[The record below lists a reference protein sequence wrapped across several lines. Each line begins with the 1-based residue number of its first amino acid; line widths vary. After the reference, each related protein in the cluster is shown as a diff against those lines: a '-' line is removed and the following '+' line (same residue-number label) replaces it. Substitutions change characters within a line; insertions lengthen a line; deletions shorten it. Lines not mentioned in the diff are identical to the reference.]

1 MTTVPQ
7 LLPFHIEHDGSA
19 PVDTYFHVGQD
30 ENGNKTAAFRGREM
44 YGLDLA
50 LPEGY
55 LGVIL
60 RTGEDDKTEPKKK
73 SHAIDVDG
81 EDDASGTRLGPGES
95 FEKIRIWR
103 ADAPVD
109 VKLDEYARAMNEWTR
124 MASLV
129 SQRVLILS
137 VSLALC
143 VSILNG
149 LPSRAFTDSAYY
161 GGLQVHSVDE
171 DECEDQK

>member
-7 LLPFHIEHDGSA
+7 LLPFHIEHDGPA

-44 YGLDLA
+44 YGVDLA

-55 LGVIL
+55 AGMIL
-60 RTGEDDKTEPKKK
+60 RTGEDDKTEIKKK
-73 SHAIDVDG
+73 SHVVDVDE
-81 EDDASGTRLGPGES
+81 EDDASGTRLGPGEL

-109 VKLDEYARAMNEWTR
+109 VKLDEYARAMDEWTR

-129 SQRVLILS
+129 SQRFLTPPALLV
-137 VSLALC
+137 LC

-149 LPSRAFTDSAYY
+149 LSSGAFTDSAHY